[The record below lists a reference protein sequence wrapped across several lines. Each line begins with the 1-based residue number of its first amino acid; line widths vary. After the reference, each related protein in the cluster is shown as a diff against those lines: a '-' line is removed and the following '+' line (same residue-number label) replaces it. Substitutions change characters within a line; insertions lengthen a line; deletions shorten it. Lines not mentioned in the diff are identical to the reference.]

1 MSNKIINNLWVE
13 KYRPSKLSE
22 YVGNEDFKERLQNYL
37 NEGEIPHLLLFGA
50 KPGTGK
56 TTAAKLIANHLD
68 CDFLY
73 INASSENNV
82 DTIRTK
88 VTNFVSTIGFKKW
101 KIVILD
107 EFDFTTSNAQAALR
121 NLMETFSKGAR
132 FILTCNYVEKII
144 EPIQSRCVPFHIL
157 PPNKGEV
164 AKRCIEILDLE
175 GIKYEKKDVASV
187 INRSYPDMRRII
199 NNLQSLS
206 KSGTLKLDAQIAA
219 AANYMDDILEELKT
233 FKSPPDAFKNIR
245 KIIAESRVKSFEE
258 LYRFLYD
265 NLDEFAKNGHQAATI
280 LAIAKTMQFDNQ
292 IVDKEIGV
300 MSMFI
305 EILTELKS

>member
-1 MSNKIINNLWVE
+1 MNKIINNLWVE
-13 KYRPSKLSE
+13 KYRPAVLSD
-22 YVGNEDFKERLQNYL
+22 YVGNEDFKSKIQNYL
-37 NEGEIPHLLLFGA
+37 DEGEIPHLLLFGN

-144 EPIQSRCVPFHIL
+144 EPIQSRCVTFHIL
-157 PPNKGEV
+157 PPNKISV
-164 AKRCIEILDLE
+164 ATRCMEILDAE
-175 GIKYEKKDVASV
+175 GITYEKKDIASV
-187 INRSYPDMRRII
+187 VSKSYPDMRRII
-199 NNLQSLS
+199 NTLQSCS
-206 KSGTLKLDAQIAA
+206 KSKTLRIDTQTSIE
-219 AANYMDDILEELKT
+219 ANYMDEILNELKT
-233 FKSPPDAFKNIR
+233 FKDPKEAFKNIR
-245 KIIAESRVKSFEE
+245 KIIADSKVRSFED
-258 LYRFLYD
+258 LYKFLYD
-265 NLDEFAKNGHQAATI
+265 KLDEFTKNGHQAATI
-280 LAIAKTMQFDNQ
+280 LSIAKAQQHDSLV
-292 IVDKEIGV
+292 VDKEINIAA
-300 MSMFI
+300 MFI
-305 EILTELKS
+305 EILTDLKS

>member
-1 MSNKIINNLWVE
+1 MNKIINSLWVE
-13 KYRPSKLSE
+13 KYRPSIISE
-22 YVGNEDFKERLQNYL
+22 YVGNEDFKSKLQGYID
-37 NEGEIPHLLLFGA
+37 EGEIPHLLLYGN

-88 VTNFVSTIGFKKW
+88 VTNFVSTVGFKKW

-164 AKRCIEILDLE
+164 AKRCIEILDTE
-175 GIKYEKKDVASV
+175 GVKYEKKDLAAIINKGYPDIRRV
-187 INRSYPDMRRII
+187 INS
-199 NNLQSLS
+199 LQSCS
-206 KSGTLKLDAQIAA
+206 KTGSLKIDTQTTLE
-219 AANYMDDILEELKT
+219 ANYMDEILEVLKT
-233 FKSPPDAFKNIR
+233 FKDPKEGFKSIR
-245 KIIAESRVKSFEE
+245 KIIADSKVRTFEE

-265 NLDEFAKNGHQAATI
+265 NLDDFAKNGKVASTI
-280 LAIAKTMQFDNQ
+280 LSIAKAQQHDSLV
-292 IVDKEIGV
+292 VDKEINIAA
-300 MSMFI
+300 MFI
-305 EILTELKS
+305 EILSELKS

>member
-13 KYRPSKLSE
+13 KYRPSILAE

-37 NEGEIPHLLLFGA
+37 DEGEIPHLLLFGA

-56 TTAAKLIANHLD
+56 TTAAKLIVNHLD

-73 INASSENNV
+73 INASSENNI
-82 DTIRTK
+82 DTVRSKI
-88 VTNFVSTIGFKKW
+88 TNFVSTVGFKKW

-107 EFDFTTSNAQAALR
+107 EADFLTPNALAALR
-121 NLMETFSKGAR
+121 SLMETFSKGAR

-164 AKRCIEILDLE
+164 AKRCIEILNTE
-175 GIKYEKKDVASV
+175 NIKYEKKDIASV

-206 KSGTLKLDAQIAA
+206 KTGTLKLDTQIAA
-219 AANYMDDILEELKT
+219 AANYLDDILEELKT
-233 FKSPPDAFKNIR
+233 FKSPPEAFKNIR
-245 KIIAESRVKSFEE
+245 KIIAESRVKSFED
-258 LYRFLYD
+258 LYRYLYD

-280 LAIAKTMQFDNQ
+280 LSIAKTMQFDNQ

-300 MSMFI
+300 MAMFI
-305 EILTELKS
+305 EILTEIKS